1 MHFISKVPFLQRLI
15 EKRQNDMS
23 QEEQPK
29 LENESTPLKENGSD
43 LSPTP
48 QHTEPVKEIQVEA
61 EAKEKTTESETV
73 ENTEEVKVKT
83 ETAEPIAEV
92 IAEKAEAKPDAEV
105 PETTTEKESTPKA
118 EEKVEAP
125 GEIKDSSE
133 KESDENSDDDA
144 DSEESDDDEDDSSED
159 EIDLNLDLESL
170 DKDQLLALAI
180 ESTQKLTTRDAFNR
194 LKQIRPLFNDILR
207 SEKKVA
213 LQQHIESGND
223 AEGFEHND
231 ESYRE
236 KFKDIFNLAKNARME
251 ERQRIEEEKIKN
263 YNKKEALLDKL
274 RTITESD
281 ETEKSL
287 EDVKAIQQ
295 EWRTIRVLP
304 ADKIQA
310 LWDSYHFLL
319 DKFYDNHSINIELKE
334 LDRKKNLEVKIELT
348 KKVDELSSENSL
360 KKSFILLNKYQ
371 EEFRN
376 TGPVPR
382 EFNKEIWERFREA
395 CDKVYE
401 QKKAVFDALEGD
413 RLKNLELKQVLVE
426 KANLL
431 AETSPKKVK
440 DWKDRAGELD
450 TLMAEWKKIGQVPRA
465 KNDEVWKAFR
475 KSFNTFYDNKSAFF
489 KQINNERKANLIIK
503 EDICKRAEEVKES
516 EDLNFATNE
525 LKKLQ
530 REWKDVGPVPD
541 KVSNAIWKRFRAACD
556 EFFSRKQK
564 AFEGKKDEEVKN
576 LEVKEALVAKLND
589 LLNNGKAGEILN
601 DLKAIQKEWNLTGFV
616 PIKKKK
622 DIESRYRKASDDV
635 LNKFKLDRQSLKQ
648 GQIKEHYSNLSQLPS
663 GNQKLK
669 DEAFKIKKKMSFLS
683 SEIATLENNMEFF
696 GRSKG
701 AQKLKDEIAGKIE
714 KTKEQLNRLKAELK
728 VIKSVNDKP
737 SEQNASQA

>member
-1 MHFISKVPFLQRLI
+1 MLFVSKVPFLQRLI
-15 EKRQNDMS
+15 ENRQINMS
-23 QEEQPK
+23 QEEQPT
-29 LENESTPLKENGSD
+29 LENESSPSQDAGSD

-48 QHTEPVKEIQVEA
+48 QHTEPVNEVEGQTKVEVEVEVEA
-61 EAKEKTTESETV
+61 DANVVTEVEVESTTTDATVDTEITSEESEH
-73 ENTEEVKVKT
+73 
-83 ETAEPIAEV
+83 
-92 IAEKAEAKPDAEV
+92 
-105 PETTTEKESTPKA
+105 
-118 EEKVEAP
+118 
-125 GEIKDSSE
+125 DS
-133 KESDENSDDDA
+133 D
-144 DSEESDDDEDDSSED
+144 DSEEDEEDDSTDSD
-159 EIDLNLDLESL
+159 IDLNLDLENL

-207 SEKKVA
+207 SEKKIA
-213 LQQHIESGND
+213 LQAHIEAGDD
-223 AEGFEHND
+223 AEGFEYND

-263 YNKKEALLDKL
+263 YKTKEALLDKL

-287 EDVKAIQQ
+287 DDVKAIQQ

-304 ADKIQA
+304 ADKVQA

-348 KKVDELSSENSL
+348 KKVDELSTENSL

-376 TGPVPR
+376 TGPVSR

-401 QKKAVFDALEGD
+401 QKKAVFDALEGE
-413 RLKNLELKQVLVE
+413 RTKNLELKQVLVE
-426 KANLL
+426 KASLL
-431 AETSPKKVK
+431 AQTSPKKVK
-440 DWKDRAGELD
+440 DWKDRAAELD

-465 KNDEVWKAFR
+465 KNDEIWKAFR
-475 KSFNTFYDNKSAFF
+475 KSFNTFYDNKSTFF

-503 EDICKRAEEVKES
+503 EDICKRAEEVKDS
-516 EDLNFATNE
+516 DDLNFATNE

-556 EFFSRKQK
+556 DFFNRKQK

-576 LEVKEALVAKLND
+576 LGIKEDLITKLSALLEGSEPKT
-589 LLNNGKAGEILN
+589 ILN
-601 DLKAIQKEWNLTGFV
+601 DLKAIQKEWNSVGFV

-622 DIESRYRKASDDV
+622 DIENRYRKVSDEV
-635 LNKFKLDRQSLKQ
+635 FNKFKLDRQSLKQ
-648 GQIKEHYSNLSQLPS
+648 GQIKEHYANLSQLPS
-663 GNQKLK
+663 GGQKLK

-701 AQKLKDEIAGKIE
+701 AQKLKDEIAAKIE
-714 KTKEQLNRLKAELK
+714 KTKEQLMRLKAELK
-728 VIKSVNDKP
+728 VIKTVNEKPADKDA
-737 SEQNASQA
+737 EQG